1 MGLSMLVYG
10 DSTVLPAS
18 FRYPSSRRLRHGRL
32 IDVTGEFAR
41 VPARMRPRRRLRGT
55 FYHLDPSNPGHFG
68 HVLTESVS
76 RLWGWD
82 EAKAAFPDL
91 KVLFRLRR
99 ADQPTTLERTL
110 YTAYG
115 VAPDDIVWADEPVW
129 LSSLVTATP
138 MWQNEDP
145 HYVHPG
151 IEQVWRRLRSLAG
164 PTAGRPRRI
173 FVSRRP
179 TLLNRPWS
187 HTAAVEAVFARHGFT
202 IVHPEDLDFA
212 EQATVFAAAEVV
224 AGFGGSALYNVMY
237 SEGFLADLDRA
248 QPRGVHRSLRIP
260 VLDGARVHP
269 ALLLEHARYPSPRR
283 CLERSCVRLAWEF
296 DFDRNGAELADVLS
310 SLG

>member
-1 MGLSMLVYG
+1 MLVYG

-115 VAPDDIVWADEPVW
+115 IAPDDIVWADEPVW

-164 PTAGRPRRI
+164 PTAGRPRRTLSVADQHCSTGRVATQLPWKRCLRVTASPSCTPRTSI
-173 FVSRRP
+173 SPSRPPCSPRP
-179 TLLNRPWS
+179 RWWPDS
-187 HTAAVEAVFARHGFT
+187 G
-202 IVHPEDLDFA
+202 
-212 EQATVFAAAEVV
+212 
-224 AGFGGSALYNVMY
+224 
-237 SEGFLADLDRA
+237 DR
-248 QPRGVHRSLRIP
+248 RSTTSCT
-260 VLDGARVHP
+260 ARVCRP
-269 ALLLEHARYPSPRR
+269 
-283 CLERSCVRLAWEF
+283 
-296 DFDRNGAELADVLS
+296 
-310 SLG
+310 